1 MALPHPLSI
10 DEARRVAVSIFG
22 WFGFLLAASVGLAY
36 SLLFRSTSYAEKGQL
51 LGARVNI
58 RSQLWVWAT
67 GGFFVWIAIASVDDV
82 FLLAVTFPVWGILA
96 LGMYLWPIWFVGR
109 WLSLNVEDVAGYSIV
124 ADDRSASKGKA
135 ISCDEQWLKSR
146 SGTHD
151 WRSRNECATIRVKIP
166 PDKEDSNDRK
176 DQIDSM
182 RILL

>member
-124 ADDRSASKGKA
+124 ADDRSAIDAKWRKESSGVRGLRKQLIVWILAVAAA
-135 ISCDEQWLKSR
+135 IFWLLHLTALPFIALFSFFK
-146 SGTHD
+146 
-151 WRSRNECATIRVKIP
+151 
-166 PDKEDSNDRK
+166 
-176 DQIDSM
+176 
-182 RILL
+182 

>member
-1 MALPHPLSI
+1 VKGLSKNFARSAPVVYADWSHSHLPP
-10 DEARRVAVSIFG
+10 
-22 WFGFLLAASVGLAY
+22 
-36 SLLFRSTSYAEKGQL
+36 
-51 LGARVNI
+51 
-58 RSQLWVWAT
+58 
-67 GGFFVWIAIASVDDV
+67 
-82 FLLAVTFPVWGILA
+82 
-96 LGMYLWPIWFVGR
+96 
-109 WLSLNVEDVAGYSIV
+109 IV